1 LKTRPLCHSD
11 PISGIQP
18 IEPDEVGSS
27 KWGKIA
33 ISDGSFG
40 SEESGRGTMKQD
52 RDNPDGNAIDPR
64 EERIGALLNDFF
76 DRRAKG
82 EPVTEAAFLAANE
95 EFREELREHL
105 RGLDLI
111 RDMGSGSSNKL
122 ADDQT
127 RAVGGSS
134 GVNALTPKTL
144 PTIPGYDVQK
154 QIGRGGMGVVYK
166 AMQKSTSR
174 VVALKVLLEGP
185 FASDVARKRFEREI
199 ALAAQLKHPCIIPIF
214 DSGTF
219 DGRLYY
225 AMEHVYGHGLAEYVK
240 VNPINAAAK
249 LRLFARICDAVSHAH
264 QRGVIHRDLKPG
276 NILVDG
282 GGMPH
287 VLDFGLAKAGSLA
300 DAQLS
305 MTAQIVGTPAY
316 MSPEQA
322 AGDPGGIDTRSDV
335 YSLGVMLYEL
345 MTGTLPY
352 ETNVSI
358 GRVMQNIAHAEPVL
372 PRKVKSEIDPD
383 VEAIIL
389 KALEKD
395 RDKRYQ
401 SVDLLATDIRNHLE
415 GAPISAV
422 PATGLYMLKKGIK
435 RHSRLVALVT
445 CLIVA
450 GGVAI
455 AVLQRSVRKAE
466 QSQKKALDL
475 QAGIDTINREQVEK
489 REATEREKADA
500 MRKVFDLMMSSQ
512 LTDQPPEKQKVLTD
526 LSADLINMVGQKD
539 KAAALRNLLPKIG
552 RAVAMAEAESAPT
565 DSDATAGSHPAADP
579 QKKEQDEV
587 YKRILDAM
595 LRAVT
600 QQMVGTEATTAP
612 ADEPVPE
619 EPASDTPSVP
629 QP

>member
-1 LKTRPLCHSD
+1 MGPSN
-11 PISGIQP
+11 
-18 IEPDEVGSS
+18 
-27 KWGKIA
+27 WGKIA
-33 ISDGSFG
+33 VPDDSGGFV
-40 SEESGRGTMKQD
+40 ESGRGIMKDD
-52 RDNPDGNAIDPR
+52 RDNQNGGSTDPR
-64 EERIGALLNDFF
+64 DERIGELLNDFF
-76 DRRAKG
+76 DRRARG
-82 EPVTEAAFLAANE
+82 ESISEAAFLAENQE
-95 EFREELREHL
+95 YRDELREHL
-105 RGLDLI
+105 RGLDII
-111 RDMGSGSSNKL
+111 RDMGSGSSNDL

-127 RAVGGSS
+127 RHADGSS
-134 GVNALTPKTL
+134 GVNALTPRKL

-174 VVALKVLLEGP
+174 VVALKVLLEGE

-214 DSGTF
+214 DSGSF

-225 AMEHVYGHGLAEYVK
+225 AMEHVYGHGLSEYVK

-282 GGMPH
+282 GGVPH

-372 PRKVKSEIDPD
+372 PRKVKSDLDAD

-395 RDKRYQ
+395 REKRYQ

-422 PATGLYMLKKGIK
+422 PATGMYLLKKGIK
-435 RHSRLVALVT
+435 RHAMLLAILCLV
-445 CLIVA
+445 IVI
-450 GGVAI
+450 GGVI
-455 AVLQRSVRKAE
+455 FSVVHKSVRKAE
-466 QSQKKALDL
+466 QSQQKADVLQGNIDTRNRVETERREEAERKKA
-475 QAGIDTINREQVEK
+475 ES
-489 REATEREKADA
+489 
-500 MRKVFDLMMSSQ
+500 MRQVFDYMMSGQ
-512 LTDQPPEKQKVLTD
+512 LANQPPEKQKVLTEI
-526 LSADLINMVGQKD
+526 SADLINMVGQKD

-552 RAVAMAEAESAPT
+552 KAMAEVESSATQAPPVT
-565 DSDATAGSHPAADP
+565 GSQPATVT
-579 QKKEQDEV
+579 QKQEQDEV
-587 YKRILDAM
+587 YMRILDAM

-600 QQMVGTEATTAP
+600 QQISVEEPPTTTAP
-612 ADEPVPE
+612 AVP
-619 EPASDTPSVP
+619 PGAPTTGG
-629 QP
+629 